1 MLLQNNSIE
10 LFCKVHVSI
19 QLYDLAASSFRLPR
33 PSSYTSPDFG
43 MRIGHE
49 IDKEK
54 IRVTH
59 KKYYKIYSENSDNEA
74 MEKFVVLFLLN
85 KQAVYC

>member
-1 MLLQNNSIE
+1 
-10 LFCKVHVSI
+10 
-19 QLYDLAASSFRLPR
+19 
-33 PSSYTSPDFG
+33 